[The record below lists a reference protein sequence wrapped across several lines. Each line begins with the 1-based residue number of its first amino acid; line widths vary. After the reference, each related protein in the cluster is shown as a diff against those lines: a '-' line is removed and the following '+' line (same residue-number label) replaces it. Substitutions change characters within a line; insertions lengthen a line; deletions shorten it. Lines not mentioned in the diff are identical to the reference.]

1 MDERGLQGDVARTL
15 AERLQDES
23 RAAALGHVVLLGIVM
38 GLAWRVLPSGVLAGW
53 ATAVLGATLA
63 RLVLWRRARIRR
75 LPPASAFAI
84 ARITMSLLGL
94 AWGVGTAV
102 AAQYLPLLTVVLV
115 LVGLA
120 GLLAGAVATLVAD
133 ALMFRLYLGAML
145 GPALTGILLAEP
157 AGPER
162 ATIALILVFAV
173 FMWRAHARAHA
184 TLVDG
189 LRTQSQLRARERQLA
204 AAQAIA
210 HVGSWEWHIPT
221 NRVTWSDEL
230 CRMYGQSPGSPAS
243 YEAFVRLV
251 HPEDRDRVERV
262 IAQGLAERRT
272 VEYEWRLV
280 VPSGEVR
287 HIQGINVVI
296 LDGAGAPT
304 GLAGT
309 SYDITE
315 RKLAEENQQTLLR
328 ELQTALAEVKT
339 LQGWIRICATC
350 KRVLNDA
357 GTWEQFESYLHAH
370 SGVDFSHGICPD
382 CAKAWSAAARGGAR

>member
-173 FMWRAHARAHA
+173 FMWRAHARART

-272 VEYEWRLV
+272 VEYEGRLV

-382 CAKAWSAAARGGAR
+382 CAKAWSAAAPGGAR

>member
-133 ALMFRLYLGAML
+133 ALMFRLYLRAML
-145 GPALTGILLAEP
+145 GPALAGILLEI
-157 AGPER
+157 GR
-162 ATIALILVFAV
+162 A
-173 FMWRAHARAHA
+173 
-184 TLVDG
+184 
-189 LRTQSQLRARERQLA
+189 SCRER
-204 AAQAIA
+204 
-210 HVGSWEWHIPT
+210 V
-221 NRVTWSDEL
+221 
-230 CRMYGQSPGSPAS
+230 
-243 YEAFVRLV
+243 
-251 HPEDRDRVERV
+251 
-262 IAQGLAERRT
+262 
-272 VEYEWRLV
+272 
-280 VPSGEVR
+280 
-287 HIQGINVVI
+287 
-296 LDGAGAPT
+296 
-304 GLAGT
+304 
-309 SYDITE
+309 
-315 RKLAEENQQTLLR
+315 
-328 ELQTALAEVKT
+328 
-339 LQGWIRICATC
+339 
-350 KRVLNDA
+350 
-357 GTWEQFESYLHAH
+357 
-370 SGVDFSHGICPD
+370 
-382 CAKAWSAAARGGAR
+382 